1 MEIIIHKINTVKELR
16 RIRKDFGT
24 EIDSKSYKSK
34 LILNHEPYKSGDLLE
49 NYLSTYD
56 NGTLVLNIKESGIE
70 NDVIKLTKK
79 YNIKSY
85 FLLDCEMP
93 YIFQKYK
100 KNFRNMAIRF
110 SEYEPIQISAK
121 FINKIDW
128 IWIDTY
134 TKLPVSPS
142 NVKIIKKFKSC
153 IVCPER
159 WGREKDIE
167 KYFNKMVNMKFLP
180 TSVMTSKKNS
190 FKWLKLMS
198 KKKVYSA

>member
-24 EIDSKSYKSK
+24 EIDIKSYKSK

-93 YIFQKYK
+93 YIFQKIK
-100 KNFRNMAIRF
+100 KNFRDMAVRF
-110 SEYEPIQISAK
+110 SEYEPIEISK
-121 FINKIDW
+121 NFINKVDW

-134 TKLPVSPS
+134 TKLPVNPS
-142 NVKIIKKFKSC
+142 NMKIIKRFKSC

-159 WGREKDIE
+159 WGREKQI
-167 KYFNKMVNMKFLP
+167 KNYFYKMLKMDFMP
-180 TSVMTSKKNS
+180 DSVMTSKKNS
-190 FKWLKLMS
+190 LKWLKLS
-198 KKKVYSA
+198 QKETNN